1 MMKMTDFRIKVPGR
15 PMAQPRAR
23 AVSFNGKARVYQ
35 PNTAAASKALVIEL
49 AEKWLDDIK
58 HSDPELFE
66 AIPFQGPVAVRIAA
80 VYPCPKTQYRKRIET
95 PAKWKDNGPD
105 LDNVA
110 KHYMDALCASG
121 LIVGDD
127 RQVSSLQVLKIQ
139 AKQGVSPYTTIEICP
154 M

>member
-1 MMKMTDFRIKVPGR
+1 MMMNEFKLSVPGR

-35 PNTAAASKALVIEL
+35 PITAAASKALVIEL
-49 AEKWLDDIK
+49 AEKCLD
-58 HSDPELFE
+58 ELKTTEPDFY
-66 AIPFQGPVAVRIAA
+66 ARIPFQGAVAVRITA
-80 VYPCPKTQYRKRIET
+80 VYPCPKTQHRKRVET

-139 AKQGVSPYTTIEICP
+139 AKQGISPYTTIEICP

>member
-1 MMKMTDFRIKVPGR
+1 MKMSEFTIRVPGR

-23 AVSFNGKARVYQ
+23 ATSIGGKARVYQ

-49 AEKWLDDIK
+49 AEKWLDELEK
-58 HSDPELFE
+58 EEPEFYST
-66 AIPFQGPVAVRIAA
+66 IPFQGPVAVRITA
-80 VYPCPKTQYRKRIET
+80 VYPCPKTQHRKRVET

-110 KHYMDALCASG
+110 KHYLDALCASG

-127 RQVSSLQVLKIQ
+127 RQVASLLVLKFQ
-139 AKQGVSPYTTIEICP
+139 AKQGVSPYTAIEICP